1 MINESILEKFSLGKV
16 VYQNKEIHIE
26 KLEWN
31 KNNANKGVYLKH
43 IIKGEDTD
51 GKFSCHIV
59 KIESGCE
66 IGQHIHESNWELHEV
81 INGEGKCFLVD
92 KEVGY
97 SVGTLSVIPQ
107 GIEHKVMAF
116 NGDLYLFAKFIPA
129 LL

>member
-1 MINESILEKFSLGKV
+1 MINDSIVKVFNGGKV
-16 VYQNKEIHIE
+16 VYQNREIDIE

-31 KNNANKGVYLKH
+31 KNNNKGVYLKH

-66 IGQHIHESNWELHEV
+66 IGQHIHEGNWELHEV
-81 INGEGKCFLVD
+81 IAGEGKCFLEG
-92 KEVGY
+92 KEVFY

-107 GIEHKVMAF
+107 SMEHKVMAV

>member
-1 MINESILEKFSLGKV
+1 MINDSIVKVFNGGKV
-16 VYQNKEIHIE
+16 VYQNREVDIE

-31 KNNANKGVYLKH
+31 KNNNKGVYLKH

-66 IGQHIHESNWELHEV
+66 IGQHIHEGNWELHEV
-81 INGEGKCFLVD
+81 IAGEGKCFLED
-92 KEVGY
+92 KEVLY

-107 GIEHKVMAF
+107 GMEHKVMAI

>member
-1 MINESILEKFSLGKV
+1 MINDSIVKVFNGGKV
-16 VYQNKEIHIE
+16 VYQNREIDIE

-31 KNNANKGVYLKH
+31 KNNNKGVYLKH

-66 IGQHIHESNWELHEV
+66 IGQHIHEGNWELHEV
-81 INGEGKCFLVD
+81 IAGEGKCFLED
-92 KEVGY
+92 KEVLY

-107 GIEHKVMAF
+107 GMEHKVMAI

>member
-1 MINESILEKFSLGKV
+1 MINESIVGKCKSGRV
-16 VYQNKEIHIE
+16 VFRNKEIDIE

-31 KNNANKGVYLKH
+31 RNANKGVYLKH

-66 IGQHIHESNWELHEV
+66 IGQHIHASNWELHEV
-81 INGEGKCFLVD
+81 IDGEGKCFLAD

-97 SVGTLSVIPQ
+97 SVGTISVIPQ
-107 GIEHKVMAF
+107 GIEHKVMAV

>member
-1 MINESILEKFSLGKV
+1 MVNDSIVKSFSAGKV
-16 VYQNKEIHIE
+16 VYQDREIDIE

-31 KNNANKGVYLKH
+31 KNVNKGVYLKH
-43 IIKGEDTD
+43 IIKGEDTE

-66 IGQHIHESNWELHEV
+66 IALHTHECNWELHEV
-81 INGEGKCFLVD
+81 IVGEGKCILED

-107 GIEHKVMAF
+107 GIEHKVMAIK
-116 NGDLYLFAKFIPA
+116 GDLYLFAKFIPA

>member
-1 MINESILEKFSLGKV
+1 MVNGSIIKSFSKGKV
-16 VYQNKEIHIE
+16 VYQDKEIEVE

-31 KNNANKGVYLKH
+31 KNANKGVYLKH
-43 IIKGEDTD
+43 IITGEDTE

-66 IGQHIHESNWELHEV
+66 IASHTHECNWELHEV
-81 INGEGKCFLVD
+81 IHGEGKCILAD
-92 KEVGY
+92 KEVDY

-107 GIEHKVMAF
+107 GMEHKVKAVS
-116 NGDLYLFAKFIPA
+116 GDLYLFANFIPA